1 MVLTP
6 VDTNREL
13 LYVWNIYR
21 MLYLTWLIV
30 VKVQSSPFVDK
41 LYLAI
46 WIPSGIHLSWWYDS
60 NFDEVGDYLMIS
72 VDIIGNISEK
82 EEMVSGDFYKV
93 LIFWFTSQD
102 RHAITNLTEIACYSW
117 TKPSLCC
124 YSERFSVRLI
134 PSSTSG
140 IATFTDL
147 RKSTKLKWHT

>member
-93 LIFWFTSQD
+93 LIFWFTSQGQTCHNQLD
-102 RHAITNLTEIACYSW
+102 WDSMLFLNKTI
-117 TKPSLCC
+117 SLLLFRTFLGEAN
-124 YSERFSVRLI
+124 SLFNIGNSNFHRF
-134 PSSTSG
+134 
-140 IATFTDL
+140 
-147 RKSTKLKWHT
+147 KKKY